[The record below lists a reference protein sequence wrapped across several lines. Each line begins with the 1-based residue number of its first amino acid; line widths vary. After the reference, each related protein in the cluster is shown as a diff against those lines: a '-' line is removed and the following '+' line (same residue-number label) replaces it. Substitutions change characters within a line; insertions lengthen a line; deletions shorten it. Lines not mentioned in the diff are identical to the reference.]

1 MNRLRPLLL
10 AALFA
15 VEPSLATDNA
25 SSPPERPAAP
35 HAHHSAIKRVYL
47 ANDEHTDYMWSADA
61 DTYAKVFID
70 LLDFHLDL
78 ADKTAHLAPPYR
90 NRFNTDGNLWL
101 WTYERKKTPAE
112 FQRLIHRIKD
122 GTISSPLN
130 TLVST
135 YGAQPAEAVLR
146 GMYYAGRLERRH
158 GLRFRIASA
167 TENQTLP
174 LGLASLFA
182 GAGADYTWRGVCGCA
197 SHISN
202 KVLFERPSE
211 VYWYTGHDGQRQLMK
226 WYSLGPHNLGTYWEA
241 GFPEKAVDW
250 VLTDAGFKRRHADP
264 KTGKPYEVV
273 GLFGYGG
280 DDLARKPGVQ
290 PPPEIPAVPGLQKV
304 PSTPFSEHFHEIA
317 QKLTTP
323 ERQFF
328 VSNELDFFSDFERS
342 HGAGLPAKAL
352 TYGNE
357 WDLYSASMSETSARV
372 KRAVEKL
379 RSAELLATLVSLKY
393 PAFMGNHETARD
405 EAFTDL
411 GLYWEHDW
419 TADGPVTRGQRA
431 AWQNKLAANIDYYV
445 DSIHAEGLLRLGGMI
460 PRPGKTSNRFF
471 VLNPLG
477 WARSEFVDH
486 ALKGPHDIHVRD
498 LSTGKDVPH
507 QIVTLQGRAHVRV
520 HASDVPSAGYKV
532 FEILPGKGSAATDP
546 AATVGPEDAQ
556 GRRVIENAAV
566 RLVLAR
572 DGALLSFIDKK
583 RGGAELAASI
593 DGLALNDFA
602 AHSEA
607 GDALKVEN
615 AGPVSV
621 SLRARSDAGLPH
633 STVITVYRDSDR
645 VDIRNEIHSN
655 FGNLRHWSFG
665 FNLAAPQVHSEE
677 VGGINLNKLQ
687 SEGGDYATS
696 HARYDYI
703 TLNHFADIASGDG
716 KRGMTLSN
724 ADLAFAK
731 LGRSTVAKL
740 DSTTP
745 QINVLAG
752 GQVDGPWL
760 GIRTRTAPAI
770 SCSALHCA
778 PMAATTPWPPCAW
791 RWSTRTRCRPAP
803 SSAKARASTPRPS
816 TRCCRPATR
825 ACCCGPSSPPRR
837 ASTRASSRACGMCPM
852 RPPPASSAWPRAS
865 QAPSAAPTSRPTW
878 RPSRRPPT
886 AACRPGL
893 RSSRCRPSGSSSRP
907 RRDARPGEGRGAI
920 AGRH

>member
-1 MNRLRPLLL
+1 MKQTILRVSALAASLL
-10 AALFA
+10 AAGALAQTAHGSFA
-15 VEPSLATDNA
+15 
-25 SSPPERPAAP
+25 
-35 HAHHSAIKRVYL
+35 KRVYL

-61 DTYAKVFID
+61 DTYAKVFVD

-78 ADKTAHLAPPYR
+78 ADKTADLAPPYR

-112 FQRLIHRIKD
+112 FERLIARIKD

-211 VYWYTGHDGQRQLMK
+211 IYWYTGHDGQRQLMK

-250 VLTDAGFKRRHADP
+250 VLGDEGFRRRHADP
-264 KTGKPYEVV
+264 KTGKPYEVL
-273 GLFGYGG
+273 GLFGFGG
-280 DDLARKPGVQ
+280 DDLARKTGVA
-290 PPPEIPAVPGLQKV
+290 PPPEISAVPGLQAV
-304 PSTPFSEHFHEIA
+304 PSSPYSEHFHQIA
-317 QKLTTP
+317 QKLSTP
-323 ERQFF
+323 ARQFF
-328 VSNELDFFSDFERS
+328 VSNELDFFNDFERS
-342 HGAGLPAKAL
+342 HGSSLPAKSL
-352 TYGNE
+352 TFGNE

-379 RSAELLATLVSLKY
+379 RAAELLATLVSLKY
-393 PAFMGNHETARD
+393 PAFMGNHQTARD

-445 DSIHAEGLLRLGGMI
+445 DAIHAEGMLRLGGMI
-460 PRPGKTSNRFF
+460 GRPGKTTNRFF

-486 ALKGPHDIHVRD
+486 ALQGPDDIHVHD
-498 LSTGKDVPH
+498 LTSGKDVPH
-507 QIVTLQGRAHVRV
+507 QIVKLQGRRHVRIL
-520 HASDVPSAGYKV
+520 ASEVPSAGYQV
-532 FEILPGKGSAATDP
+532 YEIRPGPGSAATDV
-546 AATVGPEDAQ
+546 AASVGAEDAL

-566 RLVLAR
+566 RLLLAR
-572 DGALLSFIDKK
+572 DGALVSFIDKR
-583 RGGAELAASI
+583 RGGLEMAATI
-593 DGLALNDFA
+593 DGLALNDLA

-607 GDALKVEN
+607 GEPLRVEN

-621 SLRARSDAGLPH
+621 SVRARSDAGLPH
-633 STVITVYRDSDR
+633 TTVITVYRDSDR
-645 VDIRNEIHSN
+645 VDIRNEIDSN
-655 FGNLRHWSFG
+655 FGDVRHWSFG
-665 FNLAAPQVHSEE
+665 FNLKAPQVHSEE

-703 TLNHFADIASGDG
+703 TLNHFADISADVSADNLAGAG
-716 KRGMTLSN
+716 QRGMTLSN

-731 LGRSTVAKL
+731 LGRSSATLL
-740 DSTTP
+740 DTQTP
-745 QINVLAG
+745 QLNVLAG
-752 GQVDGPWL
+752 GQVDGPNL
-760 GIRTRTAPAI
+760 GIRDQNGERHFLQRFALRAHGGYDPVAAMRFALEHQNPLQAGAVISEGQKIYPETGYSLLQLSDPNVLLWALKPAEEGIADGVIARLWNVANTPATSQLRLSVGMLGAQRTTHIETDLETLPLAADGSLATRFAKQQLQ
-770 SCSALHCA
+770 SFRL
-778 PMAATTPWPPCAW
+778 
-791 RWSTRTRCRPAP
+791 RLQPAP
-803 SSAKARASTPRPS
+803 
-816 TRCCRPATR
+816 
-825 ACCCGPSSPPRR
+825 
-837 ASTRASSRACGMCPM
+837 
-852 RPPPASSAWPRAS
+852 
-865 QAPSAAPTSRPTW
+865 
-878 RPSRRPPT
+878 
-886 AACRPGL
+886 
-893 RSSRCRPSGSSSRP
+893 
-907 RRDARPGEGRGAI
+907 
-920 AGRH
+920 

>member
-1 MNRLRPLLL
+1 MNRLRHLLL

-15 VEPSLATDNA
+15 AEPSLATGAA
-25 SSPPERPAAP
+25 SAPPDRPAAR
-35 HAHHSAIKRVYL
+35 HAHGSPVKRVYL

-61 DTYAKVFID
+61 DTYAKVFVD

-112 FQRLIHRIKD
+112 FQRLIDRIKD

-197 SHISN
+197 SQISN

-211 VYWYTGHDGQRQLMK
+211 IYWHTGHDGQRQLMK

-241 GFPEKAVDW
+241 GFPEKAVEW
-250 VLTDAGFKRRHADP
+250 VLTDAGFKRRHVDP

-280 DDLARKPGVQ
+280 DDLARKPGCE

-304 PSTPFSEHFHEIA
+304 PSTPRSDHFHEIA

-328 VSNELDFFSDFERS
+328 VSNELDFFGDFERT
-342 HGAGLPAKAL
+342 HGANLPAQSL

-486 ALKGPHDIHVRD
+486 ALKGSHDIHVRD

-507 QIVTLQGRAHVRV
+507 QIVTLQGRTHVRI

-532 FEILPGKGSAATDP
+532 FEILPGKGSAASDP
-546 AATVGPEDAQ
+546 AAAVGPEDAQ

-566 RLVLAR
+566 KVVLAR
-572 DGALLSFIDKK
+572 DGALVSFVDKR
-583 RGGAELAASI
+583 RGGAEMAASI

-602 AHSEA
+602 ANSEA
-607 GDALKVEN
+607 GEPLTVEN

-665 FNLAAPQVHSEE
+665 FNLAAPKVYSEE

-687 SEGGDYATS
+687 TEGGDYATS

-703 TLNHFADIASGDG
+703 TLNHFADISSGDG

-724 ADLAFAK
+724 PDLAFAK

-752 GQVDGPWL
+752 GQVDGPAL
-760 GIRTRTAPAI
+760 GIQHQNGASHFLQRFALRAHGGYDPVGAMRFALEHQNPLQAGAVISEGQSLYPETRYSLLQASDPNVLLW
-770 SCSALHCA
+770 ALK
-778 PMAATTPWPPCAW
+778 
-791 RWSTRTRCRPAP
+791 P
-803 SSAKARASTPRPS
+803 SEEGINHGVIARLWNVSNT
-816 TRCCRPATR
+816 PAT
-825 ACCCGPSSPPRR
+825 
-837 ASTRASSRACGMCPM
+837 
-852 RPPPASSAWPRAS
+852 S
-865 QAPSAAPTSRPTW
+865 QLRLT
-878 RPSRRPPT
+878 
-886 AACRPGL
+886 PGL
-893 RSSRCRPSGSSSRP
+893 HSAQRSTHIETDLEAITPAADGSVPTRF
-907 RRDARPGEGRGAI
+907 ARQQMQTYRLKLKPTP
-920 AGRH
+920 